1 MRNYVEKL
9 HKEDKLVFLTTTT
22 NVWPNY

>member
-22 NVWPNY
+22 NAWTNY

>member
-22 NVWPNY
+22 NAWPNY